1 MILRRSAIAF
11 ALVAL
16 ITANLAMIFIAV
28 ERYRALL
35 SQPGARIAM
44 LGPVAVLVVYAVVVV
59 WIGRT
64 RRANWEMVV
73 RSATFYGLLGG
84 ALDVLNI
91 GIENGIPIASH
102 NTVLTVGLMLTLF
115 ASWAVAGFRTARTLD
130 SIRAGVFAAIVS
142 AGICMLIAVA
152 GGFATQFFILPPE
165 PAYVSTWA
173 EFKRSGWTDA
183 RAFGLA
189 NTLDS
194 ALTHLVIAPIMALVF
209 GGCASLVAQLRFGKW
224 TSTASV

>member
-1 MILRRSAIAF
+1 MISRRAAIAF

-16 ITANLAMIFIAV
+16 ITVNLAMIFIAV
-28 ERYRALL
+28 AQYRALFT
-35 SQPGARIAM
+35 QPGARIAV
-44 LGPVAVLVVYAVVVV
+44 LGPVTVLVVYAVVIV
-59 WIGRT
+59 WIGRA
-64 RRANWEMVV
+64 RGAHWEMIV

-91 GIENGIPIASH
+91 GIENGIPIALH
-102 NTVLTVGLMLTLF
+102 GTVLTIGLMLTLF
-115 ASWAVAGFRTARTLD
+115 ASWAVAGFRMARNLG
-130 SIRAGVFAAIVS
+130 SIWAGVFAAIIS

-152 GGFATQFFILPPE
+152 GGFTTQFFILRPD
-165 PAYVSTWA
+165 PAYISTWA

-194 ALTHLVIAPIMALVF
+194 ALTHLIIAPIVALIF
-209 GGCASLVAQLRFGKW
+209 GGCASLLAQLRFGRLP
-224 TSTASV
+224 STPSV